1 MYRDLQLPTGHV
13 CIYIDVVKISFE
25 AVKKCFQVEILDN
38 CNKLSQKY
46 GTKIKT
52 DDKTHKVAVC
62 EMYQMQGIEKIS
74 TRTVPIIGV
83 LG

>member
-1 MYRDLQLPTGHV
+1 MYRDLQLSTGHV

-25 AVKKCFQVEILDN
+25 AVKKCFQVEIVDN

-46 GTKIKT
+46 GTKIKQT
-52 DDKTHKVAVC
+52 IKHIKLQYVKC
-62 EMYQMQGIEKIS
+62 IRCNFEKIS